1 MSRTPSITDFL
12 VFVVDECSVLFKRP
26 STEIDGFSIYFNCEA
41 FAFCFGNGEFAIN
54 SFVFGDLLCDCELS
68 IVHLIYFIY
77 SVYIKM
83 AREFL
88 QKLGLKDLKAM
99 LYLHNKQDNLTPYYK
114 MNKTELIE
122 AMLKFFTKGQLKS
135 LAFKAGFEKM
145 WGETYPEA
153 STKPQGRPKGAKNV
167 VSREMTKELR
177 EQIKQ
182 KTGRNVIPEMRK

>member
-1 MSRTPSITDFL
+1 
-12 VFVVDECSVLFKRP
+12 
-26 STEIDGFSIYFNCEA
+26 
-41 FAFCFGNGEFAIN
+41 
-54 SFVFGDLLCDCELS
+54 
-68 IVHLIYFIY
+68 
-77 SVYIKM
+77 M